1 MSLKRVWTKVAD
13 GSLCVWKIIV
23 RTVSK
28 YVETDGEF
36 RAASFAYYAFFALF
50 PLLLLFISVGTMILG
65 NKEVVASQVLGFVS
79 TYIPVSPNEQN
90 VVIQTLNGVL
100 QSRGQAGVVAL
111 LALAWSSLRFFQ
123 ALVHGVNRAWGTKE
137 YAWWHLPLAN
147 LGMVAILGS
156 TLLLGVVAPVVMK
169 GIEAYWHGHAGYE
182 VVEYSF
188 RLTRLTLP
196 WLVLFY
202 GLVMF
207 YKYAP
212 RRKTALKEVWIAALL
227 VSLLLQL
234 LIKGFIFYAA
244 NFAKFNALYGTL
256 GSVVAV
262 LMWIYLSGTVIIFG
276 GCWCAAQAEIL
287 AERAEGTEPRE

>member
-1 MSLKRVWTKVAD
+1 M
-13 GSLCVWKIIV
+13 
-23 RTVSK
+23 
-28 YVETDGEF
+28 
-36 RAASFAYYAFFALF
+36 
-50 PLLLLFISVGTMILG
+50 
-65 NKEVVASQVLGFVS
+65 
-79 TYIPVSPNEQN
+79 
-90 VVIQTLNGVL
+90 
-100 QSRGQAGVVAL
+100 
-111 LALAWSSLRFFQ
+111 
-123 ALVHGVNRAWGTKE
+123 
-137 YAWWHLPLAN
+137 
-147 LGMVAILGS
+147 
-156 TLLLGVVAPVVMK
+156 
-169 GIEAYWHGHAGYE
+169 
-182 VVEYSF
+182 VEYSF

-287 AERAEGTEPRE
+287 AERAEATEPRE